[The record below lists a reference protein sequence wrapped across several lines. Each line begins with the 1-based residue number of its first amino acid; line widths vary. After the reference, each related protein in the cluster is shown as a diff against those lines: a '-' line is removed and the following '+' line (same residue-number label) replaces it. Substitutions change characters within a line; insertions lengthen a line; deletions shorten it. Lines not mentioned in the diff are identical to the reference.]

1 MQPDTTI
8 RYDRRF
14 WWTVLASLCAG
25 CGHKG
30 GTFDNYAPKAQAARA
45 ALAAALTAWQNGAE
59 PGRIEAASP
68 AVQAVDF
75 QWQAGQ
81 KLQSYEILEELQGDG
96 PKRFSVKLTLDGS
109 GAAQEVRYVVLGRE
123 PLWVYREEDY
133 AKVSAM

>member
-8 RYDRRF
+8 RCDRRF
-14 WWTVLASLCAG
+14 WWTLLACLCAG
-25 CGHKG
+25 CGHNG
-30 GTFDNYAPKAQAARA
+30 GSFDDYVPKAQTARE
-45 ALAAALTAWQNGAE
+45 ALAAALTAWQNGAA
-59 PGRIEAASP
+59 PGKIEAVSP

-81 KLQSYEILEELQGDG
+81 KLQSYEILEEIQGDG
-96 PKRFSVKLTLDGS
+96 PKRFSVKLTLAGS